1 MKKTFGYC
9 EINNRGEGGGRGII
23 WYSRVFGVINYKSF
37 SNSVFISL
45 TRHHYHIPQICVTFF
60 LCSDDTKNLQ
70 GISNPPPC
78 CKSFEYRRFTLTIHL
93 HFHTFTVLIEEKA
106 FTSPIS
112 RNMLNSFSVV
122 IFTRNCIPVMY
133 ERRHF
138 IFIYGISNFSKFRLP
153 RVLKPR
159 AQDWISNVFIIASG
173 ISFSTFSIIIS
184 IDGSFLYDLFRVII
198 AVLLYVFLLLFEDV
212 QTSGYEC

>member
-1 MKKTFGYC
+1 M
-9 EINNRGEGGGRGII
+9 
-23 WYSRVFGVINYKSF
+23 
-37 SNSVFISL
+37 
-45 TRHHYHIPQICVTFF
+45 
-60 LCSDDTKNLQ
+60 CSDDTKKLQ
-70 GISNPPPC
+70 DISTPSPPSLLQVFWIS
-78 CKSFEYRRFTLTIHL
+78 SFHL
-93 HFHTFTVLIEEKA
+93 NHSPSFPHFHCTYWRKA
-106 FTSPIS
+106 FNSPIS
-112 RNMLNSFSVV
+112 WNMLNSFSVV
-122 IFTRNCIPVMY
+122 IFTRNCIPVIY

-153 RVLKPR
+153 RVLEPR

-198 AVLLYVFLLLFEDV
+198 AVLFYVVLLLFEDV